1 MLARVFRVV
10 NSLDESRKNSKPIEP
25 PVPGLIVGGSEGWA
39 EGAGG
44 AAVVVPTT
52 GASVVVGLVTWVTPT
67 STQPLVPTA
76 VSAHLFP
83 LNPSAHSG
91 PVMNWSPFPGLNPSR
106 YSARSVLYRNRVFGS
121 PLASTTWYL
130 GMVATST
137 ADPLGV
143 ISMSA

>member
-25 PVPGLIVGGSEGWA
+25 PVPGSTVGGSEGWA
-39 EGAGG
+39 EGGGG

-52 GASVVVGLVTWVTPT
+52 GASVVVGFVTWVTPT

-76 VSAHLFP
+76 VSEHLFP

-91 PVMNWSPFPGLNPSR
+91 PVMNWSPLPGLNPSR
-106 YSARSVLYRNRVFGS
+106 YSARS
-121 PLASTTWYL
+121 
-130 GMVATST
+130 
-137 ADPLGV
+137 
-143 ISMSA
+143 